1 MNNIEAIEIRIGNK
15 NYLLKDDILI
25 ENNNKFLSKQ
35 DIVIENITDAAMFII
50 IFILTL
56 LFWYFVTAFCGVYQ
70 KTQFYWIYGTLT
82 SFGISLIFPF
92 FTSFLCSIFRKL
104 SVQYKW
110 EGLFH
115 LERILSNY

>member
-1 MNNIEAIEIRIGNK
+1 MKEELKIKTKEEIFVLGKKIK
-15 NYLLKDDILI
+15 N
-25 ENNNKFLSKQ
+25 ENVWF
-35 DIVIENITDAAMFII
+35 FII